1 MKSQAPFYIIDDEKP
16 LLISL
21 KNLVSK
27 AFENAEIYTADESVE
42 AWKKLEKEQMPVII
56 ICDMIMPGLTGL
68 QLLKKI
74 KSHDVL
80 KDSYFILMTASN
92 KREDNIKSLKD
103 GADDFLSK
111 PFEIDQLIAKL
122 RSASRVVNFQYE
134 NFENIDKIKKMEEEL
149 ENEAAK
155 QKELVKKIM
164 HARLPELSKEL
175 QEIIESSIWIAKHLA
190 DSKEEVKA
198 ISEAA
203 QIAHAGRALL
213 PEKFLDKP
221 VMVNGMVHQDEM
233 LLIPEYFAEFSNNIR
248 NFEEP
253 AEILKHIYENFDGTG
268 FPSKIKSWKIPLG
281 SRILRVAMD
290 YQEIKKKNQD
300 NSAKAMELIFHEGKR
315 LYDYRI
321 VAFYDQFL
329 ASKNKGSKVGF
340 SGKETPVEIKELG
353 AGMMISRNI
362 ITDSGMIL
370 MSAGTVVN
378 EDKIERIKT
387 INKSDPIIGNIYIKE
402 R

>member
-164 HARLPELSKEL
+164 HARLPE
-175 QEIIESSIWIAKHLA
+175 Q
-190 DSKEEVKA
+190 
-198 ISEAA
+198 
-203 QIAHAGRALL
+203 RA
-213 PEKFLDKP
+213 
-221 VMVNGMVHQDEM
+221 
-233 LLIPEYFAEFSNNIR
+233 
-248 NFEEP
+248 
-253 AEILKHIYENFDGTG
+253 
-268 FPSKIKSWKIPLG
+268 
-281 SRILRVAMD
+281 SR
-290 YQEIKKKNQD
+290 
-300 NSAKAMELIFHEGKR
+300 G
-315 LYDYRI
+315 
-321 VAFYDQFL
+321 
-329 ASKNKGSKVGF
+329 
-340 SGKETPVEIKELG
+340 
-353 AGMMISRNI
+353 
-362 ITDSGMIL
+362 
-370 MSAGTVVN
+370 
-378 EDKIERIKT
+378 
-387 INKSDPIIGNIYIKE
+387 
-402 R
+402 